1 MKLFD
6 VTGMSCAACVSHVEN
21 VVRKVDGVKSVEVNL
36 LTSSMKVEFE
46 NEGES
51 QSENSISLE
60 EQNQKIITEII
71 ESVSKAGYGAKPH
84 EDDELSE
91 IESSIENSLLKNST
105 GKKNKIDSETKRLF
119 VRFCISALMMIPLM
133 YFAMGAEKN
142 LMTGIIQAVLS
153 VVVLII
159 NRKFFISGIKA
170 VFNLSPNMDTLVAM
184 GSGVSFLF
192 SVFNLYKKNYYNLY
206 FDSAA
211 MIVTLITIG
220 KTLESYSK
228 GKTTDALKSLAKL
241 SPKTAVVIRDDKEVT
256 VSIKEINVGDIV
268 VVKSGES
275 VPVDGVITKGSAS
288 FNEST
293 LTGESIPCD
302 KCEGQNV
309 FATTLCV
316 SGNVFVRVEK
326 PNSETVFSKIVELV
340 TSASSS
346 KAPVAKIA
354 DKVSAV
360 FVPAVLLISVITF
373 VCHFVSDYIFYSA
386 VSMPVLSEALS
397 FAICVLV
404 ISCPCSLGL
413 ATPVSIMVANGIAA
427 KRKILFKTAVA
438 LENVSKINVCV
449 FDKTGTVTNGTP
461 VVKNVIFADGADIPN
476 DEILS
481 LIYSLE
487 KKSSHPLALAICK
500 YCEENKAALL
510 YAENFEE
517 KISYG
522 ISATIEGKKVCAGNT
537 KFIFEDRSVDENN
550 ENDSDDANSIRK
562 KIAELSENGE
572 TPIFFS
578 VDDKIVLA
586 VTLLDQPKET
596 SALAISELKKM
607 NIEPVLLTGDNE
619 KTARAIA
626 SSVGIEK
633 VYAGVTPDQ
642 KAKIISE
649 LAGSSKDAEV
659 QKDAVGSKVS
669 GAAKVA
675 MIGDGVNDAPS
686 LKTAFVGF
694 AIGSGTDVALDAADV
709 VLVKNDLRDVVKA
722 VKISRKAFINIKEN
736 LFWAFFYNVICIPVA
751 AGVFASSGIILK
763 PMFGALAMSLS
774 SFCVVMN
781 SLRLNF
787 MKLEKKMK
795 KTIRING
802 MMCEHCEA
810 HVKKALK
817 ALGCAADVS
826 HKSGTAIVEAPDE
839 IPFEKLSKAVTDA
852 GYEVVEIS

>member
-6 VTGMSCAACVSHVEN
+6 VTGMSCASCVNHVEN
-21 VVRKVDGVKSVEVNL
+21 AVRKVVGVKSVEVNL

-46 NEGES
+46 NEDEPS
-51 QSENSISLE
+51 SENSISLE
-60 EQNQKIITEII
+60 EQNQKIISEII
-71 ESVSKAGYGAKPH
+71 ESVLKAGYGAKLH
-84 EDDELSE
+84 EDEELSE
-91 IESSIENSLLKNST
+91 TESSTENSLLKNST
-105 GKKNKIDSETKRLF
+105 GKKNKIDSETKKLF
-119 VRFCISALMMIPLM
+119 VRFCISVLMMIPLM

-153 VVVLII
+153 LVVLII

-192 SVFNLYKKNYYNLY
+192 SVFNLYKKNYFNLY

-241 SPKTAVVIRDDKEVT
+241 SPKTAVVIRDDKEVV
-256 VSIKEINVGDIV
+256 VSIKEINVGDVV

-302 KCEGQNV
+302 KCEGQDV

-326 PNSETVFSKIVELV
+326 PNNETVFSKIVELV

-373 VCHFVSDYIFYSA
+373 VCHFVSDYIFYGA
-386 VSMPVLSEALS
+386 FSMPVLSEALS

-510 YAENFEE
+510 DAENFEE

-522 ISATIEGKKVCAGNT
+522 ISATVDGKKVCAGNT
-537 KFIFEDRSVDENN
+537 KFIFEDNSVDEKN
-550 ENDSDDANSIRK
+550 SDDANSIRK

-572 TPIFFS
+572 TPVFFS
-578 VDDKIVLA
+578 VDNKFVLA

-649 LAGSSKDAEV
+649 LADSS
-659 QKDAVGSKVS
+659 KDAVGSKVS

-675 MIGDGVNDAPS
+675 MVGDGVNDAPS

-736 LFWAFFYNVICIPVA
+736 LFWAFFYNAICIPVA

-810 HVKKALK
+810 HVKKALE
-817 ALGCAADVS
+817 ALGCTADVS

-839 IPFEKLSKAVTDA
+839 IPSEKLSKAVVDA